1 MCCEKEDNDYV
12 KKCIEYEVD
21 SSRPGGRPKRT
32 WRDCGKGLSSMY
44 IEQGGCCG
52 S

>member
-21 SSRPGGRPKRT
+21 SSIPGGRPKRT
-32 WRDCGKGLSSMY
+32 QRGCGKGLSGTY